1 MIKKISELTVIDKG
15 IYLENVKKVM
25 ETEQGSSW
33 SEIEAKIL
41 ADIDATFSDEGY
53 ARMKKENPEFAVDAK
68 YAREHFNWAKEH
80 KKPSLVD
87 YMLWMGRFVTKSDW
101 VEI

>member
-15 IYLENVKKVM
+15 VYLENVKKAM
-25 ETEQGSSW
+25 EAEQGTPW

-41 ADIDATFSDEGY
+41 ADIEATFSDDGY
-53 ARMKKENPEFAVDAK
+53 ARMKKANPEFAIDAK
-68 YAREHFNWAKEH
+68 YAREYFNWDKEH

-87 YMLWMGRFVTKSDW
+87 YMLWMGRFVSKSDL